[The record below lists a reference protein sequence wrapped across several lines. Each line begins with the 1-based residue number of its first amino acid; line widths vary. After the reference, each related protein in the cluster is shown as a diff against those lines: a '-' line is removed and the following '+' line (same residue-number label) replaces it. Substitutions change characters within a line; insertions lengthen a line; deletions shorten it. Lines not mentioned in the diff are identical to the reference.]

1 MKICSA
7 TTPPV
12 AVAYRNLSIDEPMS
26 ECLHCQGRLEPG
38 ARYCPHCGKAAPN
51 DVADPYIGHIVSQRY
66 RIESRIAKGGMG
78 EVYKARHLE
87 MNQAVAVK
95 ILHRRFAEDDTVAQR
110 FLNEARS
117 ACKVRHPMAVSIYDF
132 GRLGDGSL
140 FLTME
145 YVNGLTLSEFI
156 LRNGPLEPVPA
167 MRIAMQLC
175 EVLASAHAEQV
186 IHRDVKPDNIMV
198 FEGAGSRMSIK
209 VLDFGIAKML
219 DDDHSRIMTQAGTAF
234 GTPEYMSPEQ
244 ASGARVDMRADIYA
258 TGLVLYT
265 MLAGDPPFTGSNK
278 LGLLQRHITE
288 KPAPIQQRSKHN
300 VPDAL
305 AGIIHRALSKNPADR
320 PQTMEAFLSELDD
333 IMHGIQGHALAGT
346 AASQGGSS
354 AQRVAQATGSSA
366 APRASANR
374 ASVRD
379 DQAPGKTRGPRPSSA
394 EPQLGLAL
402 DGESFSMGDSPQLDD
417 GFSLGGHDED
427 NFDIGLEKTA
437 RTRAKSAPRAA
448 GPPERPHN
456 APAVADSGAQKAERS
471 GPVNLSSTSKDE
483 KTKKKRGKAPTT
495 TNTGAFR
502 LDNVIQHTSGH
513 QILPGGDEEDER
525 PFGGAFDEDNPYH
538 SPPRMSRSP
547 GLLIFAS
554 VLGLAVI
561 FGVAAFAWRMVTV
574 AESGGDIEMPFASL
588 FETQEASGEEASGEA
603 TAEASAGSGAGAE
616 PGGSTITADTTTA
629 ADSADAGAT
638 TAAPADAGTTRP
650 AAGAATAPAAPA
662 ARPAVVLGQDAG
674 TTAPTPP
681 TPPRPVVEP
690 APERPAA
697 NTQPARPEADT
708 TPSRPA
714 ADTPPAR
721 PSRPAAETTPARP
734 SRPARTTPPD
744 EI

>member
-1 MKICSA
+1 M
-7 TTPPV
+7 
-12 AVAYRNLSIDEPMS
+12 LQ
-26 ECLHCQGRLEPG
+26 CLHCRGRLEPG
-38 ARYCPHCGKAAPN
+38 ARYCPHCGKAVPN

-132 GRLGDGSL
+132 GRLDDGSL

-156 LRNGPLEPVPA
+156 LRNGPLEPMPA
-167 MRIAMQLC
+167 IRIAMQLC

-198 FEGAGSRMSIK
+198 FEGAGGRMSIK

-219 DDDHSRIMTQAGTAF
+219 DDDHSRSMTQAGTAF

-244 ASGARVDMRADIYA
+244 ASGARVDIRTDIYA
-258 TGLVLYT
+258 TGLVIYT
-265 MLAGDPPFTGSNK
+265 MLAGDPPFVGSNK

-288 KPAPIQQRSKHN
+288 KPVPIQQRSKHN
-300 VPDAL
+300 VPDTL

-320 PQTMEAFLSELDD
+320 PQTMEAFLSELDE
-333 IMHGIQGHALAGT
+333 IMHGIQGRSTPGT
-346 AASQGGSS
+346 AASQGGST
-354 AQRVAQATGSSA
+354 AQRSA
-366 APRASANR
+366 NPTAAASASKASGGR

-379 DQAPGKTRGPRPSSA
+379 EGASGKARGSRSASS

-402 DGESFSMGDSPQLDD
+402 DGDGFSMGDNARVDD
-417 GFSLGGHDED
+417 GFSLGGHDDD
-427 NFDIGLEKTA
+427 NFDIGVEKA
-437 RTRAKSAPRAA
+437 LRPR
-448 GPPERPHN
+448 GKGTSKTTKPTETSRNEP
-456 APAVADSGAQKAERS
+456 VVSDTGAQKPSRS
-471 GPVNLSSTSKDE
+471 GAVNLSSAGKDE
-483 KTKKKRGKAPTT
+483 KSKKKRGKASTT
-495 TNTGAFR
+495 TTDAFR
-502 LDNVIQHTSGH
+502 LDDVIRHTSGH
-513 QILPGGDEEDER
+513 QALPGVDDDDGDFD
-525 PFGGAFDEDNPYH
+525 GAFDEDNPYH
-538 SPPRMSRSP
+538 SPPRLSRSP

-561 FGVAAFAWRMVTV
+561 FGVAAFAWKMVSV

-588 FETQEASGEEASGEA
+588 FADDEASGEEASGEA
-603 TAEASAGSGAGAE
+603 TAEASAGSGVGEGTDAGAN
-616 PGGSTITADTTTA
+616 A
-629 ADSADAGAT
+629 ADATNNADDADAGT
-638 TAAPADAGTTRP
+638 TAAAPADAGTTRP
-650 AAGAATAPAAPA
+650 AADAATTPAAPA

-674 TTAPTPP
+674 TAAPS
-681 TPPRPVVEP
+681 RPAANSAP
-690 APERPAA
+690 ARPAA
-697 NTQPARPEADT
+697 NTQPARPAADT

-714 ADTPPAR
+714 ADTAPAR
-721 PSRPAAETTPARP
+721 PSRPAADTTPARP

>member
-1 MKICSA
+1 
-7 TTPPV
+7 
-12 AVAYRNLSIDEPMS
+12 MS

-95 ILHRRFAEDDTVAQR
+95 ILHRRFAEDDIVAQR

-132 GRLGDGSL
+132 GRLSDGSL

-167 MRIAMQLC
+167 IRIAMQLC

-186 IHRDVKPDNIMV
+186 IHRDVKPDNIMI
-198 FEGAGSRMSIK
+198 FEGAGGRMSIK

-219 DDDHSRIMTQAGTAF
+219 DDDQSRSMTQAGTAF

-244 ASGARVDMRADIYA
+244 ASGARVDIRTDIYA
-258 TGLVLYT
+258 TGLVMYA

-288 KPAPIQQRSKHN
+288 KPAPIQQRSKHS

-305 AGIIHRALSKNPADR
+305 AGIVHRALSKNPADR
-320 PQTMEAFLSELDD
+320 PQSMEAFLSELDD
-333 IMHGIQGHALAGT
+333 IMHGIQGRALAGT
-346 AASQGGSS
+346 VTSQGGSS
-354 AQRVAQATGSSA
+354 AQRGPQTTGSSS
-366 APRASANR
+366 APRTSGSR

-379 DQAPGKTRGPRPSSA
+379 DQPQGKSRGSRGPLA

-402 DGESFSMGDSPQLDD
+402 DGDNFTMGDSPQLDD
-417 GFSLGGHDED
+417 GFSLGGNDD
-427 NFDIGLEKTA
+427 DKFDIGVDKGSRSRA
-437 RTRAKSAPRAA
+437 KNATRATSPGERASTQQ
-448 GPPERPHN
+448 P
-456 APAVADSGAQKAERS
+456 VADSGAQKAERS
-471 GPVNLSSTSKDE
+471 GPVNLSSASKDE
-483 KTKKKRGKAPTT
+483 KTKNKRSKAPTT
-495 TNTGAFR
+495 TATDAFR
-502 LDNVIQHTSGH
+502 LDAVIAHTSGQH
-513 QILPGGDEEDER
+513 VLPDGEQEDETE
-525 PFGGAFDEDNPYH
+525 FGGAFDEDNPYH
-538 SPPRMSRSP
+538 APPRMSRSP

-561 FGVAAFAWRMVTV
+561 FGVAAFAWKMVTV
-574 AESGGDIEMPFASL
+574 AESGGEIEMPFASL
-588 FETQEASGEEASGEA
+588 FETQEASGEEASGEEASGEA
-603 TAEASAGSGAGAE
+603 TSEASAGSGAGAE
-616 PGGSTITADTTTA
+616 SDASTDTTEATTA
-629 ADSADAGAT
+629 TDSADAGAT
-638 TAAPADAGTTRP
+638 AGTPADAGPARP
-650 AAGAATAPAAPA
+650 ASDAGTAPSAPA

-674 TTAPTPP
+674 TNAPTQPAP
-681 TPPRPVVEP
+681 TQPAPTRPTVEP
-690 APERPAA
+690 APERPPA
-697 NTQPARPEADT
+697 NTQPARPAADT

-714 ADTPPAR
+714 ADPA
-721 PSRPAAETTPARP
+721 PTRP